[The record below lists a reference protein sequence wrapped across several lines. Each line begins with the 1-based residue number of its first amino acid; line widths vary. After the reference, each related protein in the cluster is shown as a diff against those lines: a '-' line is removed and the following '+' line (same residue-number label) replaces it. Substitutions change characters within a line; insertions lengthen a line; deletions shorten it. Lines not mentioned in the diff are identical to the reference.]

1 MCGTVGGELATAFSA
16 AGDAFW
22 IGDASLAFG
31 LAQLQISLT
40 LSPLLLQ
47 RATTPFHLTVGPRV
61 YTKRE
66 VSRLEAG
73 LKSTGR
79 RLGYAIQSR
88 HTKDVLVKCLGESEQ
103 GPCKW
108 QVRLIPGKG
117 KDGEGNEVEGHT
129 ASEIDP
135 VHQCEPK
142 LPKPSEPLKRVLDYF
157 VSLISM
163 ERSEKADERRNEVS

>member
-1 MCGTVGGELATAFSA
+1 MCWTFGGESWFPTSCSA
-16 AGDAFW
+16 ARRVRL
-22 IGDASLAFG
+22 STRLA
-31 LAQLQISLT
+31 LALAEGKFA
-40 LSPLLLQ
+40 PLLQLANARPTLLQQ

-66 VSRLEAG
+66 VSRIEAG
-73 LKSTGR
+73 LKATGR
-79 RLGYAIQSR
+79 RAGYAIQSR

-117 KDGEGNEVEGHT
+117 KGEDGKEVEGHT

-135 VHQCEPK
+135 DHQCEPK
-142 LPKPSEPLKRVLDYF
+142 LPKPSEPLRKVLDYF
-157 VSLISM
+157 VSFREL
-163 ERSEKADERRNEVS
+163 